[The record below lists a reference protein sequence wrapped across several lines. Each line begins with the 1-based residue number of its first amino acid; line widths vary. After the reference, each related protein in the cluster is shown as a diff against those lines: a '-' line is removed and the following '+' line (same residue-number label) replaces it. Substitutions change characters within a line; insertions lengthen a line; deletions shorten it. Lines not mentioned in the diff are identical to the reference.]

1 MLSAPQ
7 TAGVDG
13 AVFQRP
19 FGPPVHVYI
28 QHWNDVQESPFLQY
42 LGRLTTLS
50 GRRWIL
56 VWLPYSGI
64 SRLKESQR
72 VY

>member
-7 TAGVDG
+7 NAGVDG
-13 AVFQRP
+13 AVSLRP

-28 QHWNDVQESPFLQY
+28 QHWNHVQENPFLQY
-42 LGRLTTLS
+42 LGRLTLS
-50 GRRWIL
+50 GKHWIL

-64 SRLKESQR
+64 SRLKEPQR